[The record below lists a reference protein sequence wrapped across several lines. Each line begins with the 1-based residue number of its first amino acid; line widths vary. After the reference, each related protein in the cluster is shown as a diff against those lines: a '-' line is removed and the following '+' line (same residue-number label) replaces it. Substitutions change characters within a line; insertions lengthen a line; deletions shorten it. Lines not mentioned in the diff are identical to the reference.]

1 MKTDIWKI
9 RILRTGLVLSLLLA
23 GLPAHAN
30 SAMNESSGPFEPT
43 TFSTLPDLVVMSITS
58 DNLDNGEVKIKIKNQ
73 GMRKAVRSDVSLV
86 MRWGLKTA
94 TFTHST
100 IPLNPGQMTTVVI
113 DVKMSLVQAEF
124 CATADATN
132 KVTED
137 NESNNKQCGQ
147 FGGKP

>member
-1 MKTDIWKI
+1 MM
-9 RILRTGLVLSLLLA
+9 GLILLLA
-23 GLPAHAN
+23 GLPAYAN
-30 SAMNESSGPFEPT
+30 PAMNERNGPIERAN
-43 TFSTLPDLVVMSITS
+43 FSILPDLVVMSITS

-73 GMRKAVRSDVSLV
+73 GQRRAARSDVSLA
-86 MRWGLKTA
+86 MTWGLKTA

>member
-1 MKTDIWKI
+1 MKTDISKI
-9 RILRTGLVLSLLLA
+9 RILRTVLALILLLA

-30 SAMNESSGPFEPT
+30 PAMVDKNLPNTSSN
-43 TFSTLPDLVVMSITS
+43 FSILPDLVVMSITS

-73 GMRKAVRSDVSLV
+73 GQRRAVRSLVSLV
-86 MRWGLKTA
+86 MTWGLKTA
-94 TFTHST
+94 TFTYST
-100 IPLNPGQMTTVVI
+100 IPLDPGQMTTVVV

-124 CATADATN
+124 CATADSTN
-132 KVTED
+132 RVNED